1 MQRSGRIPGE
11 IPRLT
16 GKPSRGSHQ
25 CEGPGGVPGGAGLA
39 GVTKNFEVMSELQ
52 VTKPPGKSWREIN
65 QERKTLKR
73 QRNEEKILKREK
85 RIALDREEEKKFKEE
100 VEKEKKYSEIST
112 VSIAI
117 PGSILE
123 NAQSAELRTYLAGQI
138 ARAACVFCVDE
149 VIVYDDVGDKLDTKK
164 SKVEDVDGVKL
175 ARKSCVQLARILQY
189 LECPQYLRKHFFPL
203 HKDLEFAGLLNPLD
217 APHHLRMSNDFKFR
231 EGITMNKKVKPGR
244 GSQVNVG
251 LLQDVSTDK
260 LLNPGIRVT
269 VRMLAPQGGKK
280 LKGKI
285 VSLTTP
291 RAETGVYWGYTVR
304 IANNLSQVFTQS
316 TYKDGYD
323 LTIGTSDRGIP
334 VDDLPDGGLK
344 YNHALI
350 VFGGLQGIEA
360 ALESDEQ
367 LQVDEAS
374 LLFNHYINVLPNQG
388 SRTIRTE
395 EAVLV
400 ALSGLRSKLKA
411 NNAPMIFKES
421 GIAKSSIFSGK
432 LEVSDHSGNESNF
445 DLSRF
450 D

>member
-1 MQRSGRIPGE
+1 
-11 IPRLT
+11 
-16 GKPSRGSHQ
+16 
-25 CEGPGGVPGGAGLA
+25 
-39 GVTKNFEVMSELQ
+39 MSQ
-52 VTKPPGKSWREIN
+52 PVVKPPGKTWREIN
-65 QERKTLKR
+65 QERKALKR
-73 QRNEEKILKREK
+73 HRNEEKIIKREK
-85 RIALDREEEKKFKEE
+85 RLALEKEIEIKNTEEVDRE
-100 VEKEKKYSEIST
+100 KYGEIST
-112 VSIAI
+112 ISIAV

-149 VIVYDDVGDKLDTKK
+149 VIVFDDIGDKIDTKK
-164 SKVEDVDGVKL
+164 SKLEDIDGIKV

-217 APHHLRMSNDFKFR
+217 APHHLRLSNDFKFR

-269 VRMLAPQGGKK
+269 VRMLPTSEGSKK
-280 LKGKI
+280 IKGKI

-304 IANNLSQVFTQS
+304 IANSLGQVFTQS
-316 TYKDGYD
+316 PYKDGYD
-323 LTIGTSDRGIP
+323 LTVGTSDRGTNI
-334 VDDLPDGGLK
+334 DDLPANELK

-350 VFGGLQGIEA
+350 VFGGLHGIEA

-395 EAVLV
+395 EAILV
-400 ALSGLRSKLKA
+400 ALSGLRTKLIA
-411 NNAPMIFKES
+411 NNKPMLFNES
-421 GIAKSSIFSGK
+421 GIASSSTFPSSK
-432 LEVSDHSGNESNF
+432 TDATVNPVKETV
-445 DLSRF
+445 DLSKF

>member
-1 MQRSGRIPGE
+1 MIG
-11 IPRLT
+11 
-16 GKPSRGSHQ
+16 
-25 CEGPGGVPGGAGLA
+25 
-39 GVTKNFEVMSELQ
+39 
-52 VTKPPGKSWREIN
+52 
-65 QERKTLKR
+65 
-73 QRNEEKILKREK
+73 
-85 RIALDREEEKKFKEE
+85 
-100 VEKEKKYSEIST
+100 
-112 VSIAI
+112 IAI

-149 VIVYDDVGDKLDTKK
+149 VIVYDDVGDKLNTKK
-164 SKVEDVDGVKL
+164 SKLEDADGVVV

-217 APHHLRMSNDFKFR
+217 APHHLRMSNDFQFR
-231 EGITMNKKVKPGR
+231 EGITMNKKTKPGR

-251 LLQDVSTDK
+251 LLQDISTDK

-269 VRMLAPQGGKK
+269 VRMLPTQEGGKK

-316 TYKDGYD
+316 PYKDGYD
-323 LTIGTSDRGIP
+323 LTIGTSDKGTPIEE
-334 VDDLPDGGLK
+334 LPDK
-344 YNHALI
+344 EVRYNHALI
-350 VFGGLQGIEA
+350 VFGGLHGIEA

-367 LQVDEAS
+367 LKAEEAS

-395 EAVLV
+395 EAVLITM
-400 ALSGLRSKLKA
+400 AGLRSKLKA
-411 NNAPMIFKES
+411 NNEPMVFTGT
-421 GIAKSSIFSGK
+421 GIAQSSSFPTAKTELSDSGTDNN
-432 LEVSDHSGNESNF
+432 L

>member
-1 MQRSGRIPGE
+1 M
-11 IPRLT
+11 
-16 GKPSRGSHQ
+16 
-25 CEGPGGVPGGAGLA
+25 
-39 GVTKNFEVMSELQ
+39 
-52 VTKPPGKSWREIN
+52 
-65 QERKTLKR
+65 
-73 QRNEEKILKREK
+73 
-85 RIALDREEEKKFKEE
+85 
-100 VEKEKKYSEIST
+100 
-112 VSIAI
+112 
-117 PGSILE
+117 E

-138 ARAACVFCVDE
+138 ARAACIFCVDE
-149 VIVYDDVGDKLDTKK
+149 VIVYDDIGDKLDTKK
-164 SKVEDVDGVKL
+164 SKLEDTEGLKI

-189 LECPQYLRKHFFPL
+189 LECPQYLRKHFFPI

-251 LLQDVSTDK
+251 LLQDVSSDK
-260 LLNPGIRVT
+260 LINPGIRVT
-269 VRMLAPQGGKK
+269 VKMLPAVEGSKK

-285 VSLTTP
+285 VSLATP

-304 IANNLSQVFTQS
+304 IATNLSQIFTQS
-316 TYKDGYD
+316 PYKDGYD
-323 LTIGTSDRGIP
+323 LTIGTSDRGTHI
-334 VDDLPDGGLK
+334 DELPNKGVK

-367 LQVDEAS
+367 LKVDDAS

-400 ALSGLRSKLKA
+400 ALSSLRSKLKA
-411 NNAPMIFKES
+411 ENEPMVFKET
-421 GIAKSSIFSGK
+421 GIATSSIFPQEK
-432 LEVSDHSGNESNF
+432 QDIPDHLGNENNI

>member
-1 MQRSGRIPGE
+1 MASQ
-11 IPRLT
+11 T
-16 GKPSRGSHQ
+16 
-25 CEGPGGVPGGAGLA
+25 VPL
-39 GVTKNFEVMSELQ
+39 
-52 VTKPPGKSWREIN
+52 KPPGKSWREIN
-65 QERKTLKR
+65 QERKSLKR
-73 QRNEEKILKREK
+73 QRNEEKLIKREK
-85 RIALDREEEKKFKEE
+85 RAALEKEIELKNE
-100 VEKEKKYSEIST
+100 VETKKENVEIST
-112 VSIAI
+112 VSIAV
-117 PGSILE
+117 PGTILE

-149 VIVYDDVGDKLDTKK
+149 IIVYDDIGDKINTKK
-164 SKVEDVDGVKL
+164 SKLDDADGSKV
-175 ARKSCVQLARILQY
+175 ARRSCVQLARILQY

-217 APHHLRMSNDFKFR
+217 APHHLRQSNDFKFR

-251 LLQDVSTDK
+251 LLQDISTDK

-269 VRMLAPQGGKK
+269 VKMNNTEGSKK
-280 LKGKI
+280 IKGKI
-285 VSLTTP
+285 VSLSTP

-304 IANNLSQVFTQS
+304 IVNSLSQIFTQCP
-316 TYKDGYD
+316 YKDGYD
-323 LTIGTSDRGIP
+323 LTIGTSDRGTPI
-334 VDDLPDGGLK
+334 DDLPDKGVK

-350 VFGGLQGIEA
+350 VFGGLHGIET

-367 LQVDEAS
+367 LQLNEAS

-395 EAVLV
+395 EAILI
-400 ALSGLRSKLKA
+400 AMSSLRTKLKA
-411 NNAPMIFKES
+411 NNEPMEFNDS
-421 GIAKSSIFSGK
+421 GIATSSSFPIMKPDLSGDENN
-432 LEVSDHSGNESNF
+432 L

>member
-1 MQRSGRIPGE
+1 MSLPIE
-11 IPRLT
+11 SI
-16 GKPSRGSHQ
+16 KP
-25 CEGPGGVPGGAGLA
+25 A
-39 GVTKNFEVMSELQ
+39 
-52 VTKPPGKSWREIN
+52 GKSWREIN
-65 QERKTLKR
+65 QERKALKR
-73 QRNEEKILKREK
+73 QRNEEKIVKREK
-85 RIALDREEEKKFKEE
+85 RLAIEKEADLQNKEE
-100 VEKEKKYSEIST
+100 IKKEKQNAEIST
-112 VSIAI
+112 VSIAV

-149 VIVYDDVGDKLDTKK
+149 IIVYDDVGDKLDTKK
-164 SKVEDVDGVKL
+164 SKLEDIDGVKI

-189 LECPQYLRKHFFPL
+189 LECPQYLRKHFFPI

-217 APHHLRMSNDFKFR
+217 APHHLRMTNDFKFR
-231 EGITMNKKVKPGR
+231 EGITMNKKVKPGK

-269 VRMLAPQGGKK
+269 VKMLPSSEGSKK
-280 LKGKI
+280 MKGKI
-285 VSLTTP
+285 VSLTSP

-304 IANNLSQVFTQS
+304 IANSLSQVFTLCPH
-316 TYKDGYD
+316 KDGYD
-323 LTIGTSDRGIP
+323 LTIGTSDRGTPI
-334 VDDLPDGGLK
+334 DDLPVNEVK

-350 VFGGLQGIEA
+350 MFGGLHGIEA

-367 LQVDEAS
+367 LQVEEAS
-374 LLFNHYINVLPNQG
+374 LLFNHYVNVLPNQG

-395 EAVLV
+395 EAILI
-400 ALSGLRSKLKA
+400 AMSSLRTKLKA
-411 NNAPMIFKES
+411 NHEPIIFKES
-421 GIAKSSIFSGK
+421 GIAVSSTFPKNGNFTDGNK
-432 LEVSDHSGNESNF
+432 L

>member
-1 MQRSGRIPGE
+1 MEQP
-11 IPRLT
+11 L
-16 GKPSRGSHQ
+16 
-25 CEGPGGVPGGAGLA
+25 VP
-39 GVTKNFEVMSELQ
+39 
-52 VTKPPGKSWREIN
+52 TKPPGKSWREIN
-65 QERKTLKR
+65 QERKALKR
-73 QRNEEKILKREK
+73 QRNEEKIVKREK
-85 RIALDREEEKKFKEE
+85 RVLLEKELEEKVKEE
-100 VEKEKKYSEIST
+100 TEKEKKYAEIST
-112 VSIAI
+112 ISIAV

-149 VIVYDDVGDKLDTKK
+149 VIVFDDIGDQLNTKK
-164 SKVEDVDGVKL
+164 SKLEDADGVIV

-189 LECPQYLRKHFFPL
+189 LECPQYLRKHFFPI

-231 EGITMNKKVKPGR
+231 EGITMNKKVKPGK

-251 LLQDVSTDK
+251 LLKDVSTDK

-269 VRMLAPQGGKK
+269 VRMLPTPEGSKK

-285 VSLTTP
+285 VSLATP

-304 IANNLSQVFTQS
+304 IANSLSQVFTQCP
-316 TYKDGYD
+316 YKDGYD
-323 LTIGTSDRGIP
+323 LTIGTSDKGKPI
-334 VDDLPDGGLK
+334 DDMPEKQVG

-350 VFGGLQGIEA
+350 VFGGLHGIEA

-367 LQVDEAS
+367 LQVNDAS
-374 LLFNHYINVLPNQG
+374 LLFNHYVNVLPNQG

-395 EAVLV
+395 EAILI
-400 ALSGLRSKLKA
+400 ALTSLQTKLKA
-411 NNAPMIFKES
+411 KNAPMLFKDT
-421 GIAKSSIFSGK
+421 GIATSSIFPPQK
-432 LEVSDHSGNESNF
+432 VDNTNAVANKI
-445 DLSRF
+445 DLSKF

>member
-1 MQRSGRIPGE
+1 MSLPSAKN
-11 IPRLT
+11 
-16 GKPSRGSHQ
+16 KP
-25 CEGPGGVPGGAGLA
+25 
-39 GVTKNFEVMSELQ
+39 
-52 VTKPPGKSWREIN
+52 PPGKSWREIN
-65 QERKTLKR
+65 QERKALKR
-73 QRNEEKILKREK
+73 QRNEEKILKGEK
-85 RIALDREEEKKFKEE
+85 RMLLEKEIELKNKEE
-100 VEKEKKYSEIST
+100 IEKEKKYSEIST
-112 VSIAI
+112 VSIAV

-149 VIVYDDVGDKLDTKK
+149 IIVFDDIGVKVDTKK
-164 SKVEDVDGVKL
+164 SKLEDNSGTKI

-217 APHHLRMSNDFKFR
+217 APHHLRMSNDFQFR
-231 EGITMNKKVKPGR
+231 EGITMNKNVKPGK

-269 VRMLAPQGGKK
+269 VKMLPLTEGKKK

-285 VSLTTP
+285 VSLSTP

-304 IANNLSQVFTQS
+304 IANNLSQVFTQCP
-316 TYKDGYD
+316 YKDGYD
-323 LTIGTSDRGIP
+323 LTIGTSDKGTPI
-334 VDDLPDGGLK
+334 DDLPNK
-344 YNHALI
+344 EVTYNHALI
-350 VFGGLQGIEA
+350 VFGGLHGIEA

-374 LLFNHYINVLPNQG
+374 LLFNHYVNVLPNQG

-395 EAVLV
+395 EAILI
-400 ALSGLRSKLKA
+400 AMSCLQSKLKP
-411 NNAPMIFKES
+411 NNEPMVFEKT
-421 GIAKSSIFSGK
+421 GIAVSSSFPKNKSNDSTNDNNI
-432 LEVSDHSGNESNF
+432 
-445 DLSRF
+445 DLSKF